1 MPEDDNATTETEFK
15 NPATQFGNFL
25 IIILFVGYCLV
36 GYIWGG
42 SGQYNSFLALGG
54 WFWLGGIALFKF
66 TPMLIALR
74 SPKFSSNKIGTTIAT
89 TAPLT
94 RVEPQ
99 GGYPEMAL
107 YPAGSVMAM
116 EFFDIKMT
124 TKAMVWAPSSLVY
137 VMGEQD
143 RGVNVVVNCHLDKLA
158 DSSELAP
165 HLAEATKRITRLGYK
180 ESLPIYVGL
189 FPLLTN
195 ILPEE
200 RLNEYRRRFEE
211 RGISREQF
219 DGDLE
224 KKVIGIRQ
232 ILEQYAAE
240 TSKFRY
246 GVDFNKPEQ
255 MQATIIKSQSS
266 LIDQLKRDNK
276 FYKTEITAIQSLTKY
291 ARDIPREETW
301 KDKLPMGGSQRDQ
314 SQERDSQENNRG
326 GRY

>member
-1 MPEDDNATTETEFK
+1 MPEEENDTETEFK
-15 NPATQFGNFL
+15 SPATQMGNFL
-25 IIILFVGYCLV
+25 IVILFIGYCLL

-42 SGQYNSFLALGG
+42 SGTYNSFFALGG
-54 WFWLGGIALFKF
+54 WFWLIGIALFKF
-66 TPMLIALR
+66 TPMLIGLR

-89 TAPLT
+89 TSPLT

-158 DSSELAP
+158 DQSELAP

-189 FPLLTN
+189 FPLLSN
-195 ILPEE
+195 SIPEE
-200 RLNEYRRRFEE
+200 RLNEYRRRFEQY
-211 RGISREQF
+211 GVSREMF

-224 KKVIGIRQ
+224 KKIIGVRQ
-232 ILEQYAAE
+232 ILEQYGAE

-246 GVDFNKPEQ
+246 GVDFAKPEQ
-255 MQATIIKSQSS
+255 MQGTIIKSQNS
-266 LIDQLKRDNK
+266 LIDQMKRDNK
-276 FYKTEITAIQSLTKY
+276 FLKSEITALHEMHRFSKDVT
-291 ARDIPREETW
+291 PEETW
-301 KDKLPMGGSQRDQ
+301 RDKIPMSGGQ
-314 SQERDSQENNRG
+314 SNQNQNEQDNRG